1 MVVVS
6 TVGVFLSSPP
16 GVLVAAA
23 LLAASTAIAGDS
35 LSQLQIWFW
44 CGKLGRFG

>member
-6 TVGVFLSSPP
+6 TVGVSLSPL

-23 LLAASTAIAGDS
+23 LLAASTAIARDS
-35 LSQLQIWFW
+35 LSQLQIWFL